1 MACLPVIHRLRAAH
15 PAMQCILTHTSP
27 SVGAWS
33 FDGIDRADFLP
44 LDEPAH
50 VLPVLDALRP
60 EVMVFSRGDLWPE
73 LIRAA
78 SEKGIPIAVTGG
90 TISRG
95 SGRLRWPVRSVL
107 YDAARRVDYLGAVS
121 IEDAGRWRR
130 LGARP
135 ETLRVSGDPRH
146 DFVLE
151 RPADATLANAI
162 RRWAGADPVLV
173 AGSVEPSDVAPLVT
187 ALSRVVRAMSLRV
200 VLVPHRAQDALVARI
215 ERRLAAAGLETGR
228 WDTAGADRPA
238 RPPPPQPQP
247 QPQPASRIVVVTSVG
262 HLFDLY
268 LAADLAYVGGGYGS
282 GGLHAVIEPAAFA
295 VPVVVGPRWRSD
307 ADVATLVA
315 CGGAAAPA
323 DRSPEA
329 LSGAI
334 DRWLRNP
341 EMRRE
346 AGLAARR
353 TLAPGAAQIDAGEIG
368 ELIRRVR
375 GAR

>member
-15 PAMQCILTHTSP
+15 PAMQSILTYTSP

-60 EVMVFSRGDLWPE
+60 EVLVFSRGDLWPE
-73 LIRAA
+73 LVRAA
-78 SEKGIPIAVTGG
+78 SEQDIPIAVTGG
-90 TISRG
+90 IISRG
-95 SGRLRWPVRSVL
+95 SGRLRWPARSVL
-107 YDAARRVDYLGAVS
+107 HDAARRVDYLGAVS

-135 ETLRVSGDPRH
+135 ENLRVSGDPRH

-151 RPADATLANAI
+151 RPADATPASAI

-173 AGSVEPSDVAPLVT
+173 AGSVEPGDVAPLVA
-187 ALSRVVRAMSLRV
+187 ALSRVVRALSVRV
-200 VLVPHRAQDALVARI
+200 VLVPHRPHDALSARI
-215 ERRLAAAGLETGR
+215 ERHVAVAGLETGS
-228 WDTAGADRPA
+228 WDTAGD
-238 RPPPPQPQP
+238 PPPPP
-247 QPQPASRIVVVTSVG
+247 PASRVTVAGSVG
-262 HLFDLY
+262 RLLDLY
-268 LAADLAYVGGGYGS
+268 LAADLAYVGGGYGG

-295 VPVVVGPRWRSD
+295 VPVVVGPRWRVHAD
-307 ADVATLVA
+307 AATLIA

-323 DRSPEA
+323 DGSPEA
-329 LSGAI
+329 LAGVL
-334 DRWLRNP
+334 DRWLRDLDA
-341 EMRRE
+341 RRD

-353 TLAPGAAQIDAGEIG
+353 TITPGAAHIDAGEIG
-368 ELIRRVR
+368 RLIGRVR
-375 GAR
+375 GER